1 MLSQEEFYIT
11 HSVLKQIE
19 NNSDL
24 YDIQLAMFE
33 FLELNPL
40 LSWTHEILKD
50 YEILWFM
57 LSLEKKEYR
66 FSINS
71 YYHLLHLAA
80 NYEDINLNWPSAI
93 ELAKEDIHCLFDYY
107 NTKEVIL

>member
-24 YDIQLAMFE
+24 YYIQLTIFK

-40 LSWTHEILKD
+40 LNWTHEILKD
-50 YEILWFM
+50 YEILLFM
-57 LSLEKKEYR
+57 
-66 FSINS
+66 
-71 YYHLLHLAA
+71 
-80 NYEDINLNWPSAI
+80 
-93 ELAKEDIHCLFDYY
+93 
-107 NTKEVIL
+107 